1 MLCFV
6 IINSILF
13 NLKCFDHI
21 YIDQENHHV
30 FLSCPIQTL
39 RVHYIHTSILC
50 TTQKNMYNVHTHK
63 KRTKKDSL
71 NLTNKHCNAIGLS
84 TWGPSWTLHHVQQ
97 MLFKT
102 LEALWANIKNVRF
115 FFLLLHML
123 FNAKSKTCKF
133 YYVMRPTSRSLLLL
147 ILNWH
152 WELNRQKSVDKGMFT
167 RGKKNIHLSLPFPDR
182 QLGCHSA
189 WCVCKFNMCSPCP
202 LPQYH
207 DIFRH
212 TLHRCCTAQFFGICS
227 TCLHTASHS
236 TPVNSHPLIFEAA
249 WRTAK

>member
-21 YIDQENHHV
+21 YIDQENHPV

-115 FFLLLHML
+115 FFPASYVIQCKEQNLQILLRDATYITIITVT
-123 FNAKSKTCKF
+123 NS
-133 YYVMRPTSRSLLLL
+133 
-147 ILNWH
+147 
-152 WELNRQKSVDKGMFT
+152 ELALRIKQ
-167 RGKKNIHLSLPFPDR
+167 
-182 QLGCHSA
+182 A
-189 WCVCKFNMCSPCP
+189 E
-202 LPQYH
+202 
-207 DIFRH
+207 
-212 TLHRCCTAQFFGICS
+212 IC
-227 TCLHTASHS
+227 
-236 TPVNSHPLIFEAA
+236 
-249 WRTAK
+249 R